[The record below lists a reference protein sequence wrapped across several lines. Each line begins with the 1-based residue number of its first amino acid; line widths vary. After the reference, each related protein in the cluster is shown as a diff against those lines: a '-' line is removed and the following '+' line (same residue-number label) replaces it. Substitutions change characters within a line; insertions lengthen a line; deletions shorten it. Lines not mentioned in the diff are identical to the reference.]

1 LLFWIKAINSE
12 WKAEVKLYTDK
23 YKGEIEENFDSYNFY
38 VIEDETIKK
47 ISSKQYTLN
56 QKLLLIDKKYD
67 KYLNELE
74 IGSPVNFDISY
85 SENIKSKIHTL
96 IEGGPILLNDLYTSE
111 LLLEEKRAYSNGI
124 IYGKSPR
131 TAFAID
137 ENNMVTFIV
146 AEGYKD
152 ENLGLNY
159 EGMKELIN
167 KMGNYRKAIMF
178 DGGGSSLF
186 YFKDKIIN
194 NGSERLRDYIP
205 VFINIYPKK

>member
-1 LLFWIKAINSE
+1 
-12 WKAEVKLYTDK
+12 
-23 YKGEIEENFDSYNFY
+23 
-38 VIEDETIKK
+38 
-47 ISSKQYTLN
+47 
-56 QKLLLIDKKYD
+56 
-67 KYLNELE
+67 
-74 IGSPVNFDISY
+74 
-85 SENIKSKIHTL
+85 
-96 IEGGPILLNDLYTSE
+96 
-111 LLLEEKRAYSNGI
+111 
-124 IYGKSPR
+124 
-131 TAFAID
+131 
-137 ENNMVTFIV
+137 MVTFIV